1 MLAPEGSSAFQFF
14 GPLGGATVRA
24 QQAPA
29 LAASEGLPT
38 PQSFFPGRS
47 PILANPPEW
56 TPNLPATHIHRPAAR
71 PFLPALRTPIDPP
84 LRVFPQT
91 TLEGHRF
98 ARATALPQLGH
109 RVPVEPVV
117 IASRWRAGFHPRSS
131 PTAAASHR
139 SPCAAALPHGASEL
153 AQRLEC
159 ARLLA
164 LLESNTAPGV
174 LPATHYF
181 DFHACRISCSSNHA
195 VPDGRLPPRR
205 GVGAPAQA
213 ASA

>member
-1 MLAPEGSSAFQFF
+1 MLAPEGSGAFQFF
-14 GPLGGATVRA
+14 GPLWRGNCAGTAGASARCIRG
-24 QQAPA
+24 
-29 LAASEGLPT
+29 SSNPT
-38 PQSFFPGRS
+38 ELLSWPEPNTGQSARM
-47 PILANPPEW
+47 
-56 TPNLPATHIHRPAAR
+56 TRNLPATHIHRPAAR
-71 PFLPALRTPIDPP
+71 PFLPALRTPIVPP
-84 LRVFPQT
+84 LRVLPQT

-131 PTAAASHR
+131 PTAAASRR